1 MPSRK
6 PIYKKPYEKVDHYE
20 ESVWLSNDTPI
31 FETEFTAVF
40 RDRYP
45 CVEGHTLF
53 IPKKDTP
60 EYVGK
65 SYELAY
71 QTAQDWVAEGIMAG
85 YNVGMNI
92 GNCAGQ
98 TIYWP
103 HIHLIPRH
111 EGDADKKGGMRYA
124 HPGADHYEHYSKEDT
139 YEKNK
144 KEKESQ

>member
-124 HPGADHYEHYSKEDT
+124 HPGADHYEYYSEEDT
-139 YEKNK
+139 YEKD
-144 KEKESQ
+144 

>member
-1 MPSRK
+1 MLSRK
-6 PIYKKPYEKVDHYE
+6 PIYKKPFEKVDHYE

-60 EYVGK
+60 EYIGK

-124 HPGADHYEHYSKEDT
+124 HPGADHREMY
-139 YEKNK
+139 
-144 KEKESQ
+144 

>member
-31 FETEFTAVF
+31 FETEFTSVF

-124 HPGADHYEHYSKEDT
+124 HPGSDHYEHYSEEDT
-139 YEKNK
+139 HEKD
-144 KEKESQ
+144 

>member
-1 MPSRK
+1 MPSKK

-124 HPGADHYEHYSKEDT
+124 HPGADHREMY
-139 YEKNK
+139 
-144 KEKESQ
+144 

>member
-1 MPSRK
+1 MPSKK
-6 PIYKKPYEKVDHYE
+6 PFYKKPYEKVDHYE

-53 IPKKDTP
+53 IPKMDTP
-60 EYVGK
+60 EYIGR

-71 QTAQDWVAEGIMAG
+71 QTAQDWVSEGMMDG

-124 HPGADHYEHYSKEDT
+124 HPGANHKEHY
-139 YEKNK
+139 
-144 KEKESQ
+144 

>member
-85 YNVGMNI
+85 FNVGMNI

-124 HPGADHYEHYSKEDT
+124 HPGADHYEYYSEEDT
-139 YEKNK
+139 YEKD
-144 KEKESQ
+144 

>member
-1 MPSRK
+1 MPSKK

-20 ESVWLSNDTPI
+20 QSVWLSNDTPI

-124 HPGADHYEHYSKEDT
+124 HPGADHREMY
-139 YEKNK
+139 
-144 KEKESQ
+144 

>member
-1 MPSRK
+1 LKQMPSRK

-111 EGDADKKGGMRYA
+111 EGDADRKGGMRYA
-124 HPGADHYEHYSKEDT
+124 HPGADHREMY
-139 YEKNK
+139 
-144 KEKESQ
+144 

>member
-6 PIYKKPYEKVDHYE
+6 PIYKKPFEKVDHYE

-60 EYVGK
+60 EYIGK

-111 EGDADKKGGMRYA
+111 EGDAEIKGGMRYA
-124 HPGADHYEHYSKEDT
+124 HPGANHKEHY
-139 YEKNK
+139 
-144 KEKESQ
+144 

>member
-6 PIYKKPYEKVDHYE
+6 PIYKKPFEKVDHYE

-53 IPKKDTP
+53 IPKRDTP
-60 EYVGK
+60 EYIGK

-103 HIHLIPRH
+103 HIHLIHRH

-124 HPGADHYEHYSKEDT
+124 HPGADHREMY
-139 YEKNK
+139 
-144 KEKESQ
+144 

>member
-1 MPSRK
+1 MKPMRSRK

-40 RDRYP
+40 KDRYP

-60 EYVGK
+60 EYIGK

-111 EGDADKKGGMRYA
+111 EGDADKKGGIRYA
-124 HPGADHYEHYSKEDT
+124 HPGADHYEYYSEEDT
-139 YEKNK
+139 YEKD
-144 KEKESQ
+144 

>member
-111 EGDADKKGGMRYA
+111 EGDADRKGGMRYA
-124 HPGADHYEHYSKEDT
+124 HPGADHREMY
-139 YEKNK
+139 
-144 KEKESQ
+144 

>member
-124 HPGADHYEHYSKEDT
+124 HPGADHREMY
-139 YEKNK
+139 
-144 KEKESQ
+144 

>member
-1 MPSRK
+1 MPSKK

-53 IPKKDTP
+53 IPKKDTS
-60 EYVGK
+60 EYIGK

-71 QTAQDWVAEGIMAG
+71 QTAQDWVTEGIMDG
-85 YNVGMNI
+85 YNLGMNI

-124 HPGADHYEHYSKEDT
+124 HPGADHYEYYSEEDT
-139 YEKNK
+139 YEKD
-144 KEKESQ
+144 

>member
-71 QTAQDWVAEGIMAG
+71 QTAQDWVSEGIMAG

-124 HPGADHYEHYSKEDT
+124 HPGANHKEHY
-139 YEKNK
+139 
-144 KEKESQ
+144 

>member
-1 MPSRK
+1 
-6 PIYKKPYEKVDHYE
+6 
-20 ESVWLSNDTPI
+20 
-31 FETEFTAVF
+31 
-40 RDRYP
+40 
-45 CVEGHTLF
+45 VEGHTLF

-71 QTAQDWVAEGIMAG
+71 QTAQDWVTEGIMDG

-124 HPGADHYEHYSKEDT
+124 HPGADHREMY
-139 YEKNK
+139 
-144 KEKESQ
+144 

>member
-1 MPSRK
+1 MPSKK
-6 PIYKKPYEKVDHYE
+6 PTYKKPYEKVYHYK

-60 EYVGK
+60 ECVGK

-71 QTAQDWVAEGIMAG
+71 QTAQDWVAEGIMDG

-111 EGDADKKGGMRYA
+111 DGDADNKGGMRYA
-124 HPGADHYEHYSKEDT
+124 HPGADHKE
-139 YEKNK
+139 YY
-144 KEKESQ
+144 

>member
-6 PIYKKPYEKVDHYE
+6 PIYKKPFEKVDHYE

-124 HPGADHYEHYSKEDT
+124 HPGADHREMY
-139 YEKNK
+139 
-144 KEKESQ
+144 

>member
-6 PIYKKPYEKVDHYE
+6 PIYKKPFEKVDHYE

-40 RDRYP
+40 KDRYP

-53 IPKKDTP
+53 IPKRDTP
-60 EYVGK
+60 EYIGR

-124 HPGADHYEHYSKEDT
+124 HPGADHREMY
-139 YEKNK
+139 
-144 KEKESQ
+144 

>member
-6 PIYKKPYEKVDHYE
+6 PIYKKPFEKVDHYE

-53 IPKKDTP
+53 IPKRDTP
-60 EYVGK
+60 EYIGK

-103 HIHLIPRH
+103 HIHLLPRH

-124 HPGADHYEHYSKEDT
+124 HPGADHREMY
-139 YEKNK
+139 
-144 KEKESQ
+144 

>member
-1 MPSRK
+1 MKPMPSRK
-6 PIYKKPYEKVDHYE
+6 PIYKKPFEKVDHYE

-53 IPKKDTP
+53 IPKRDTP
-60 EYVGK
+60 EYIGK

-124 HPGADHYEHYSKEDT
+124 HPGADHREMY
-139 YEKNK
+139 
-144 KEKESQ
+144 

>member
-1 MPSRK
+1 MPSKK
-6 PIYKKPYEKVDHYE
+6 PIYKKPYEKVDRYE

-124 HPGADHYEHYSKEDT
+124 HPGADHREMY
-139 YEKNK
+139 
-144 KEKESQ
+144 

>member
-1 MPSRK
+1 LKPMRSRK

-60 EYVGK
+60 EYIGK

-71 QTAQDWVAEGIMAG
+71 QTAQDWVVEGIMAG
-85 YNVGMNI
+85 YNMGMNI

-111 EGDADKKGGMRYA
+111 EGDANHPGGIRYA
-124 HPGADHYEHYSKEDT
+124 HPGADHKEHY
-139 YEKNK
+139 
-144 KEKESQ
+144 

>member
-1 MPSRK
+1 MPSKK
-6 PIYKKPYEKVDHYE
+6 PIYKRPFEKVDHYE
-20 ESVWLSNDTPI
+20 ESIWVSNDTPI

-60 EYVGK
+60 EYVGT

-71 QTAQDWVAEGIMAG
+71 QTAQDWVAEGIMDG

-124 HPGADHYEHYSKEDT
+124 HPGADHKEM
-139 YEKNK
+139 Y
-144 KEKESQ
+144 

>member
-31 FETEFTAVF
+31 FETECTAVF

-85 YNVGMNI
+85 FNVGMNI

-111 EGDADKKGGMRYA
+111 EGDAEIKGGMRYA
-124 HPGADHYEHYSKEDT
+124 HPGANHKEHY
-139 YEKNK
+139 
-144 KEKESQ
+144 